1 MIKFHLSKLM
11 GERKLKTADLA
22 RELGVNRGSIAR
34 MYHETVE
41 KVDVELLN
49 DLCRHFGCGIADLME
64 YVPDD
69 NECVETKSETTR
81 IK

>member
-22 RELGVNRGSIAR
+22 RDLGVNRGSIAR

-49 DLCRHFGCGIADLME
+49 DLCRYFGCGIADLME
-64 YVPDD
+64 YVPSG
-69 NECVETKSETTR
+69 NESPKTESETVR

>member
-1 MIKFHLSKLM
+1 M

-41 KVDVELLN
+41 KVDVQLLS
-49 DLCRHFGCGIADLME
+49 DLCQYFDCGIADLME
-64 YVPDD
+64 YVPSRK
-69 NECVETKSETTR
+69 EKAKAESEIAPVE
-81 IK
+81 